1 MSLYNALF
9 GVNPLAAIVV
19 EALGATNLIPRFR
32 DAYFDADENRLVIF
46 TRTGGGNRDYYD
58 SRDGEGAEEGYE
70 GPFNDDLRALPT
82 FLYDEDDDFDCTY
95 ASFYFSVPEAY
106 KPIFDTLRNLGLD
119 NHEKYSDDPDII
131 KYRIKMDRFTKMIE
145 DLQNGGDSPDAQRA
159 LEVGKTMLEG
169 ITKAL
174 DRSTK

>member
-9 GVNPLAAIVV
+9 GVNPLAAVVV
-19 EALGATNLIPRFR
+19 EAVGASNLIPRFR
-32 DAYFDADENRLVIF
+32 DAYFDAEENRLVIF

-70 GPFNDDLRALPT
+70 GPFNDDLRDLPN

-106 KPIFDTLRNLGLD
+106 KPIFDTLRDLGAGTD
-119 NHEKYSDDPDII
+119 VKP
-131 KYRIKMDRFTKMIE
+131 MDRFTQMIE
-145 DLQNGGDSPDAQRA
+145 DLQNGGDTPDAQRA
-159 LEVGKTMLEG
+159 LAVGKTMLEG

-174 DRSTK
+174 DQG